1 MAHAL
6 AMLSTIITFDS
17 DKTSIRNSS
26 ANRESPQKS
35 PLKKNGPKLLKPQA
49 VELLREVLARPAGF
63 DPTTPWFVGNLLSAI
78 IRLHY

>member
-6 AMLSTIITFDS
+6 AMLSPIFTFDS

-63 DPTTPWFVGNLLSAI
+63 DLTTPWFLGNPLGVTI
-78 IRLHY
+78 